1 MHHTVPLEEFSSGS
15 ITAAQCSIIQK
26 PHDSDNRASDSLLSI
41 VIQCGIVGTIHTCF
55 LPLFPLQC
63 ASNVRD
69 THTKG
74 VTALTGGIA
83 QLAVSSR
90 PEAMAAGQSSS
101 SVYADLS
108 VPLRYFMH
116 PSMLLLEEEEEEH
129 DDNRTPA
136 EGRDGLLRRKSL
148 LAPSIN
154 TTSNSSSAKLP
165 PTGSRRTTTKA
176 TSSGGWEA
184 PKTDKQGTLLDQPIT
199 FQKKIRSSGY
209 GQVPQDSYERKKFI
223 QQQEKLKKMNA
234 EKAALKRSL
243 SAPRQGRADTTS
255 DSSNSSNSM
264 LLQDKGAHIRQ
275 YPMDC
280 GPVQVYQSDRDISV
294 PVNSSSSSG
303 CAIYNINYS
312 PDGSWLGLATA
323 DSAVLTVRLP
333 TNKHDGEGNFH

>member
-1 MHHTVPLEEFSSGS
+1 M
-15 ITAAQCSIIQK
+15 
-26 PHDSDNRASDSLLSI
+26 
-41 VIQCGIVGTIHTCF
+41 
-55 LPLFPLQC
+55 
-63 ASNVRD
+63 RD

-74 VTALTGGIA
+74 VTAVTGGIA

-90 PEAMAAGQSSS
+90 PEAVAPGQSSS
-101 SVYADLS
+101 SAGTASSSSKSSSVYTDLS
-108 VPLRYFMH
+108 IPLRYFMH
-116 PSMLLLEEEEEEH
+116 PSMLLLEEEEH
-129 DDNRTPA
+129 VGSTSA
-136 EGRDGLLRRKSL
+136 TAAGGVGGLLRRKSL
-148 LAPSIN
+148 LTPSTN
-154 TTSNSSSAKLP
+154 TTGNSSSTRLP
-165 PTGSRRTTTKA
+165 PTGFRRTTTTTAKA
-176 TSSGGWEA
+176 TSSAGWEA
-184 PKTDKQGTLLDQPIT
+184 PKKDKQGKLLDQPIT

-255 DSSNSSNSM
+255 DNSNSSNSM

-280 GPVQVYQSDRDISV
+280 GPVRVYQSDRDISV
-294 PVNSSSSSG
+294 PVNSSSSSSSSSSSG